1 MAENID
7 KSGKNDK
14 VDKSV
19 KSVKSNEK
27 KGGGAKYGL
36 AALLLLLIGG
46 VGGFGLGNG
55 GLGLGGSP
63 QGGASQE
70 QTPAQEESEAQ
81 ADPAEETEPETAQ
94 EQEQDQQEEAVPDTI
109 IVTIH
114 EKDVTING
122 HAVQNAEELRA
133 YVEKYHN
140 DSRTYVLEED
150 HAILETYNWV
160 KGVFDD
166 MESALKNSK

>member
-1 MAENID
+1 MADQNRTD
-7 KSGKNDK
+7 KNTDRNK
-14 VDKSV
+14 
-19 KSVKSNEK
+19 EK
-27 KGGGAKYGL
+27 TGGGAKYLL
-36 AALLLLLIGG
+36 AAALLLLIGG
-46 VGGFGLGNG
+46 GAGYGLGNG
-55 GLGLGGSP
+55 GLGPGGSP
-63 QGGASQE
+63 QGGAATE
-70 QTPAQEESEAQ
+70 QTQVQEEAAEQ

-94 EQEQDQQEEAVPDTI
+94 KQEEAEQEEAVPDTI

-166 MESALKNSK
+166 MEIALKNSK